1 MSFSIIIVSLNTIYG
16 QNCGKLGGKIMP
28 RRGENIR
35 KRSDNRWEG
44 RYIKEYDILG
54 KAKYASVYAK
64 TYLEVKKKLS
74 DARQQ
79 KNKALPNKNENISL
93 REVLFLWLENGKHN
107 FKEQTY
113 VRYKYIIE
121 MHIIPE
127 IGKTPINRIE
137 NEYINNFLVKKI
149 NYGRL
154 DGKGGLS
161 ISYTQTIGFILSS
174 AINFAIQENLCSPIT
189 GSRIKLTK
197 KKNNID
203 VLSLV
208 EQRRLEEYLY
218 EKIDNRR
225 AGILLALYTGMRL
238 GELCGLH
245 WDNIDLK
252 NGTIHIQQTIER
264 INNFDF
270 KGDKTKLII
279 SKTKTDSSD
288 RYIPISSKVEFLLLF
303 LKKNSSGFVLPGC
316 SKEFLEPRTI
326 QYSFKKYLSE
336 CNLRDVNFHILRH
349 TFATRCMESGM
360 DIKTLSEILGHS
372 NTSITMNIYVHSSIE
387 HKKSELEKM
396 LLYCGQ

>member
-1 MSFSIIIVSLNTIYG
+1 MSFSIIIVSLNTICG

-137 NEYINNFLVKKI
+137 TEYINNFLVKKI

-174 AINFAIQENLCSPIT
+174 AINFAIQEIFMNSFVFTTTDENKMDLWYNLS
-189 GSRIKLTK
+189 
-197 KKNNID
+197 
-203 VLSLV
+203 
-208 EQRRLEEYLY
+208 
-218 EKIDNRR
+218 
-225 AGILLALYTGMRL
+225 AA
-238 GELCGLH
+238 
-245 WDNIDLK
+245 
-252 NGTIHIQQTIER
+252 
-264 INNFDF
+264 
-270 KGDKTKLII
+270 
-279 SKTKTDSSD
+279 
-288 RYIPISSKVEFLLLF
+288 
-303 LKKNSSGFVLPGC
+303 
-316 SKEFLEPRTI
+316 
-326 QYSFKKYLSE
+326 
-336 CNLRDVNFHILRH
+336 
-349 TFATRCMESGM
+349 
-360 DIKTLSEILGHS
+360 
-372 NTSITMNIYVHSSIE
+372 
-387 HKKSELEKM
+387 
-396 LLYCGQ
+396 